1 MVVFPNAKI
10 NLGLNVTE
18 KRPDGYHN
26 LETVFFPIPL
36 LDILEL
42 EKNELN
48 QTRFT
53 CSGIEIPNDG
63 KDNLVVRTFKKIQ
76 DKFDL
81 PHVDIHLHKN
91 IPTGAGLGGGSA
103 DAAFMINLCAA
114 YFNLEYPENYAF
126 DLAKSIGADC
136 PFFLYNQACFA
147 QGIGD
152 EISPISFNLKNY
164 YLVLVYPNIHV
175 STALAYQGI
184 VPQKKGINLPS
195 ELSKDIIQW
204 KNFVV
209 NDFEKS
215 VFNQFPVIAD
225 VKEQLYN
232 QGALYASMSGS
243 GAAVFGIFNQ
253 EPDFKTKHQN
263 WIFKL

>member
-10 NLGLNVTE
+10 NIGLNVIE
-18 KRPDGYHN
+18 KRLDGYHN

-36 LDILEL
+36 KDILEL
-42 EKNELN
+42 EINNLNE
-48 QTRFT
+48 TRFT
-53 CSGIEIPNDG
+53 CSGIDIPNDG

-76 DKFDL
+76 DKFNL

-103 DAAFMINLCAA
+103 DAAFMIKLCEQ
-114 YFNLEYPENYAF
+114 YFGLNYTNNYAF

-136 PFFLYNQACFA
+136 PFFLYNKACFA

-152 EISPISFNLKNY
+152 EISPISLNLKGY
-164 YLVLVYPNIHV
+164 FLVLIYPDIHV
-175 STALAYQGI
+175 STALAYQGV
-184 VPQKKGINLPS
+184 VPQKKGVSLPL
-195 ELSKDIIQW
+195 ELSKDILQW
-204 KNFVV
+204 KNVVV

-215 VFNQFPVIAD
+215 VFNEFPAIED
-225 VKEQLYN
+225 VKKMLYK

-243 GAAVFGIFNQ
+243 GATVFGIFDQ
-253 EPDFKTKHQN
+253 EPKVQTNHQN